1 MEYKMKLQKAPFDAI
16 LTGRKSIELR
26 LNDEKRQKIQVG
38 DSIVF
43 QLCGTQQQIRSTVA
57 ALHHADSFAELF
69 ERLPLSDCGFSPED
83 GADSAVKSM
92 RNYYSAQQEQT
103 FGVLG
108 IELSKLR

>member
-16 LTGRKSIELR
+16 LTGKKSIELR
-26 LNDEKRQKIQVG
+26 LNDEKRRKIQVG
-38 DSIVF
+38 DTILF

-69 ERLPLSDCGFSPED
+69 ERLPLADCGFSPED
-83 GADSAVKSM
+83 DADSAVKSM

-103 FGVLG
+103 YGVLG
-108 IELSKLR
+108 IELSVLR